1 MTAMAFSTRAKGGMS
16 AVFSHVKNNGG
27 GRVIAS
33 VIVAAALVMPAFSLS
48 QLAPAYA
55 DTGDAADQQAAV
67 SSAEYASSQPSRI
80 NVKVPVTGVT
90 VDADG
95 QVVDAPLS
103 SADYIHEDVKLQ
115 TQEEVTAGEIVNN
128 ADEAEVQALAAQ
140 ATANGAQQY
149 AYLSDLSIITTD
161 NWSYNGWSGH
171 SIQHDKNQEGQP
183 LSLIVGGE
191 KREYPKGVSVHAR
204 GQATYDVSALSAQ
217 YSRFTAKVGV
227 DAGRGTA
234 GRIKYVISASN
245 DGETWDVLFTSGI
258 LTGSTEAADVDVPI
272 AGRTYLRIYVDPLGA
287 VTSDHGNIANAKLV
301 TSDYV
306 PVDFNYERV
315 HKLDHYDTTLSA
327 HDVEYNYANNYQ
339 LVLERA
345 LVNKLGYWNIQNLL
359 EMNPECTEMIDW
371 IFDNQRIAEYTLEVG
386 DVSNGSSFLKTLYP
400 VYAAHK
406 DDFARED
413 GYVFEK
419 MMIALAAA
427 RSTDLM
433 FPGFLYAGKAA
444 DYDPVVRYELFKKLY
459 DEDKLKFERKGSSSN
474 RNNKEQFKGYHIT
487 LMRLIMHIGVTNDE
501 FLWLSDWVGDKGHTD
516 YYGSGFMWYNL
527 GYLSNKLPQ
536 EKYFDEANRET
547 FTKKYN
553 LNAFDVPYGDKPN
566 LRHWMMV
573 DYGGV
578 CGNISKA
585 GVIVNEIRG
594 VPGMIA
600 YQPGHVAYIRYEQ
613 DADGNGVWKLENAYT
628 NWGSSATS
636 WYMGNHCRSI
646 FGWDWKS
653 FCRKAIN
660 FNDTGNNVAY
670 TYLAQAN
677 LNNYPAF
684 KQSYYYNL
692 IANSYTDK
700 DQKLS
705 TYNKALE
712 VNDLNLDSWEAVVNS
727 YKADGANKTSADW
740 RDLCLRIIDAYTYYP
755 MAMDD
760 LIRAIKP
767 YLNEVDQTYILS
779 EEHVALKAASTA
791 TKSDVLQYDACIQVA
806 NALLK
811 VSPNDMASFSFDGA
825 NAGQIKFNS
834 PYDEIGFTW
843 RYSLDG
849 GVSKSEEFREKD
861 ITLTDEQMGTL
872 TANNGI
878 QIYIQGLS
886 ESKPAYTI
894 PLVETKVPDGL
905 YANDLENRIIGA
917 NTRFEWRNSADQNW
931 TSYAKASPNN
941 TGDKT
946 LEVRVAGTGNH
957 LPSESRTF
965 QFTADNQPKDRKY
978 VAVSHLKV
986 ESVSSEEVSS
996 LNPITGELYRGS
1008 ASHAI
1013 DANIYTSW
1021 YNSVTTVDKQPYITL
1036 KLDKPRYISAIE
1048 IVSDTISYIFPETD
1062 LEGNQW
1068 TDGYEDLVGTELTVD
1083 GRLKS
1088 AMVEGST
1095 DGQNWRPLLDGEIS
1109 FDPGEDIHKDQFDK
1123 IEIPEQYRQEDGGAI
1138 SYIRIK
1144 ANPSYPT
1151 LSNYCFVK
1159 MINVYQDLR
1168 NARPTAG
1175 IVYSPRE
1182 CTNQDVLARLDNI
1195 SADNYEITSEGGEN
1209 HVFTENG
1216 EWEFTFTDL
1225 DNGKTGSEKAV
1236 VDWIDKTPPIAELT
1250 YKMDDKTGRMVV
1262 QVVNPSEEITF
1273 AEGNGTYEYVANG
1286 DYEIVFYDKAGNEG
1300 RLVAHVDT
1308 FGGME
1313 APDEPDPEPDPDP
1326 DPGPDPDPEPE
1337 VTVYPLTL
1345 DIGGGTWAQGYTA
1358 PTEYDNTQAFALPG
1372 DGDLSRPGYTF
1383 AGWFTKDEGGNL
1395 AGEVVTEIA
1404 AGNTGAVNLCA
1415 KWNPI
1420 QYSITYNLGGDGTN
1434 SPEGIDLTGFSSYST
1449 GDAFALPDAS
1459 VMKWEGHTFAGWY
1472 ESGDFSGSELREIP
1486 AGHYGDVELYAKWT
1500 GEACVVN
1507 YHENGGKFE
1516 SNPQVVYGFDD
1527 GFSVGQTVKLP
1538 SDILR
1543 PGYEFDGWYE
1553 NEDLSGLAVSDIE
1566 LVVGAVDLY
1575 AKWTLVEYDIVYV
1588 TNGGSWVD
1596 DFHVPASS
1604 YTVESE
1610 DMLLPDASG
1619 IAREGYKFKG
1629 WFTDENF
1636 AGEAEI
1642 AIVGGSTGDKTFY
1655 AKWEQE
1661 QVTPPGPD
1669 EPGPDNPGPVEPD
1682 PDEPDLSDV
1691 VILSLALGVDVQQ
1704 VVNWTEA
1711 EDGRFYGR
1719 MEVLR
1724 SKMPT
1729 KREDFDLKVPDDV
1742 EIVSI
1747 TKQVQAYALAHPLVA
1762 SVVALSS
1769 DGAYDAA
1776 AARDTAAAFAAA
1788 REGAQSDFWDIVLRH
1803 RDNPSLQKTYTLEVV
1818 PVEAGK
1824 PTPTPDP
1831 KPTPTPMPA
1840 PTPNPDPG
1848 PSSTPTTPYVP
1859 MVNNNLGSDA
1869 VLANT
1874 GDNAMDGIL
1883 ALGLLSVCFG
1893 VLSLVFGL
1901 IARSRRT

>member
-1 MTAMAFSTRAKGGMS
+1 MS
-16 AVFSHVKNNGG
+16 AVFSHVKSKGG

-33 VIVAAALVMPAFSLS
+33 VIVAAALVMPAFPLS
-48 QLAPAYA
+48 QLTPAYA
-55 DTGDAADQQAAV
+55 DTVDAADQQAAV
-67 SSAEYASSQPSRI
+67 SSAEYTSSQPSQI
-80 NVKVPVTGVT
+80 NVKVPITGVT

-140 ATANGAQQY
+140 ATANGTQQY
-149 AYLSDLSIITTD
+149 AYLSDLSIITAD

-183 LSLIVGGE
+183 LSLIVDGE
-191 KREYPKGVSVHAR
+191 KREYPKGVSVHAK
-204 GQATYDVSALSAQ
+204 GQVTYDISALSAQ

-234 GRIKYVISASN
+234 GRIKYIISASN
-245 DGETWDVLFTSGI
+245 DGETWDELFTSGA
-258 LTGSTEAADVDVPI
+258 LTGSTEAADVDIPI

-327 HDVEYNYANNYQ
+327 YDVEYNYANNYQ

-371 IFDNQRIAEYTLEVG
+371 IFDDQRIAEYTLEVG
-386 DVSNGSSFLKTLYP
+386 DVSSGASFLKTLYP

-459 DEDKLKFERKGSSSN
+459 DEDKLKFYRNGSSSN

-501 FLWLSDWVGDKGHTD
+501 FLWLSDWVGDRGNTD
-516 YYGSGFMWYNL
+516 YFGLRFMWYNL
-527 GYLSNKLPQ
+527 GYLSSKLPQ
-536 EKYFDEANRET
+536 EKYFDEANREA

-553 LNAFDVPYGDKPN
+553 LNEFDVPYGDKPN

-573 DYGGV
+573 DYGGI
-578 CGNISKA
+578 CGNISKT

-677 LNNYPAF
+677 LNNYPVF
-684 KQSYYYNL
+684 KKSYYYNL

-727 YKADGANKTSADW
+727 YKADSANKTSADW

-767 YLNEVDQTYILS
+767 YLNEVDQTYVLS

-791 TKSDVLQYDACIQVA
+791 TKADVLQYDACIQVA

-861 ITLTDEQMGTL
+861 IKLTDEQMATL

-894 PLVETKVPDGL
+894 PLVETKLPDEL
-905 YANDLENRIIGA
+905 YANDLENRVIGV
-917 NTRFEWRNSADQNW
+917 NTKFEWRNSADQRW

-941 TGDKT
+941 TGNKT

-957 LPSESRTF
+957 LPSESETF

-986 ESVSSEEVSS
+986 EDVSSEVAS
-996 LNPITGELYRGS
+996 LVDPITGYWYLGS
-1008 ASHAI
+1008 ASHVI
-1013 DANIYTSW
+1013 DASIYTSW
-1021 YNSVTTVDKQPYITL
+1021 YNSVTTVDPSPYITL

-1048 IVSDTISYIFPETD
+1048 IVPSVITYVYPEQTP
-1062 LEGNQW
+1062 
-1068 TDGYEDLVGTELTVD
+1068 DGILLPPNLVGQEGKVD
-1083 GRLKS
+1083 GHLKS
-1088 AMVEGST
+1088 AMVEGSA
-1095 DGQNWRPLLDGEIS
+1095 DGENWHPLLGDEVSFAAGE
-1109 FDPGEDIHKDQFDK
+1109 EIHK
-1123 IEIPEQYRQEDGGAI
+1123 IEIPEQYRQEDGGEV

-1144 ANPSYPT
+1144 ASPSEK
-1151 LSNYCFVK
+1151 YCFVK

-1175 IVYSPRE
+1175 IVYSPSE

-1209 HVFTENG
+1209 HIFTENG

-1236 VDWIDKTPPIAELT
+1236 VDWIDKTPPTAELT
-1250 YKMDDKTGRMVV
+1250 YNMDNATGRMVV

-1273 AEGNGTYEYVANG
+1273 AEGNGTYEYVTNG

-1300 RLVAHVDT
+1300 RLVAHVNA
-1308 FGGME
+1308 FGEMQ
-1313 APDEPDPEPDPDP
+1313 APDEPDPDP
-1326 DPGPDPDPEPE
+1326 DPDPDPE

-1358 PTEYDNTQAFALPG
+1358 PTEYDNMQAFALPG
-1372 DGDLSRPGYTF
+1372 NGDLSRPGYTF
-1383 AGWFTKDEGGNL
+1383 AGWFAKDEGGNL
-1395 AGEVVTEIA
+1395 AGEAVTEIA
-1404 AGNTGAVNLCA
+1404 AGSTGAVSLCA

-1459 VMKWEGHTFAGWY
+1459 VMKWEGHTFTGWY
-1472 ESGDFSGSELREIP
+1472 ESADFSGSELRGIP

-1516 SNPQVVYGFDD
+1516 SNPQLVYGFDD

-1543 PGYEFDGWYE
+1543 LGYEFDGWYE
-1553 NEDLSGLAVSDIE
+1553 NEDLSGSAVSDIE
-1566 LVVGAVDLY
+1566 LFVGTVDLY
-1575 AKWTLVEYDIVYV
+1575 AKWTPVEYAIVYV

-1629 WFTDENF
+1629 WFTDESF

-1642 AIVGGSTGDKTFY
+1642 AIVEGSTGDKTFY

-1661 QVTPPGPD
+1661 QVTPPDPEEPDPDNPDPDNPDPD
-1669 EPGPDNPGPVEPD
+1669 EPGPDDPGPDVPD

-1691 VILSLALGVDVQQ
+1691 VILSLALGVDAQQ
-1704 VVNWTEA
+1704 TVSWTEA

-1742 EIVSI
+1742 EILSI
-1747 TKQVQAYALAHPLVA
+1747 AKQMQAYALVHPLGAFVD
-1762 SVVALSS
+1762 ALSA
-1769 DGAYDAA
+1769 DDAYGVAVAHD
-1776 AARDTAAAFAAA
+1776 AAA
-1788 REGAQSDFWDIVLRH
+1788 REGSQSDFWDITLRH

-1818 PVEAGK
+1818 PVEEGV
-1824 PTPTPDP
+1824 
-1831 KPTPTPMPA
+1831 
-1840 PTPNPDPG
+1840 PTPNPDPTPTPTPNPNPTPAPDPTPNPNPG
-1848 PSSTPTTPYVP
+1848 SSPTPTTPYIP
-1859 MVNNNLGSDA
+1859 TVNDGLGSDA
-1869 VLANT
+1869 GLADT
-1874 GDNAMDGIL
+1874 GDNAMDRVL
-1883 ALGLLSVCFG
+1883 ALGLLGVCFG
-1893 VLSLVFGL
+1893 MLSLVFGL